1 MARDAKIMSAAY
13 RQYRQDRDARRLEL
27 ERREEEVYRRLPRV
41 EAIDRELR
49 GTAAKIVLAAFQQD
63 GDAEEALQELQQN
76 NLELQR

>member
-13 RQYRQDRDARRLEL
+13 RQYQQDRDARRLEL

-63 GDAEEALQELQQN
+63 GDAEIGRAHV
-76 NLELQR
+76 